1 MATDLS
7 PVRLLIDEPAAGAWN
22 MAADELLGRQ
32 VEEGGPAT
40 LRFYRWQ
47 PATLSLGYFQ
57 GIAERES
64 HPASAGCAV
73 VRRQSGGGAILH
85 DAELTYSYAAPSRGT
100 TDRAARDLYLAFHE
114 TLIEALASFGIAAEI
129 CGDARCAAACVAHP
143 SFMCFSRRAREDL
156 LVGEH
161 KIAGSAQRRQRRA
174 LIQHGSILLAASPY
188 APELPGLLELGASQQ
203 LSSQSL
209 IEAWLPQLSARL
221 ELAFA
226 PSSWSTAEE
235 VQIEQLAA
243 ERYASDEWT
252 RRR

>member
-1 MATDLS
+1 MATELS
-7 PVRLLIDEPAAGAWN
+7 PVRLLIDEPAVGAWN

-32 VEEGGPAT
+32 VEEGGPPT

-57 GIAERES
+57 AIAQRES
-64 HPASAGCAV
+64 HAASAACAV

-85 DAELTYSYAAPSRGT
+85 DHELTYSYAAPSRGA

-114 TLIEALASFGIAAEI
+114 TLIEALAPFGIAAEI
-129 CGDARCAAACVAHP
+129 CGDARCAAACAAHP

-161 KIAGSAQRRQRRA
+161 KIAGSAQRRQRLA
-174 LIQHGSILLAASPY
+174 LIQHGSILLAASPF
-188 APELPGLLELGASQQ
+188 APELPGLAELGAKELTFQG
-203 LSSQSL
+203 L
-209 IEAWLPQLSARL
+209 IEAWLPQLAACL
-221 ELAFA
+221 ELVLA
-226 PSSWSTAEE
+226 PSSWSPAEE
-235 VQIEQLAA
+235 AQIEQLAS
-243 ERYASDEWT
+243 ERYADDAWT

>member
-1 MATDLS
+1 
-7 PVRLLIDEPAAGAWN
+7 

-64 HPASAGCAV
+64 HPASAACAV

-85 DAELTYSYAAPSRGT
+85 DRELTYSYAAPSRNA

-114 TLIEALASFGIAAEI
+114 TLIEALVPFSIAAEI

-143 SFMCFSRRAREDL
+143 SFMCFARRAREDL

-161 KIAGSAQRRQRRA
+161 KIAGSAQRRQRLA
-174 LIQHGSILLAASPY
+174 LIQHGSILLAASPF
-188 APELPGLLELGASQQ
+188 APELPGLTELGAQE
-203 LSSQSL
+203 LTFEGL
-209 IEAWLPQLSARL
+209 IEAWLSQLATRL
-221 ELAFA
+221 GLVLS
-226 PSSWSTAEE
+226 PSSWSTGEE
-235 VQIEQLAA
+235 AQIEQLAE